1 MKSSEFDSKYFK
13 NIVEFEKKKKK
24 KKKKNMAANY
34 IRGNQLNLILKLI
47 KLKQQIQKH
56 SGKPL
61 ASFILTKPLV
71 QLTLL

>member
-13 NIVEFEKKKKK
+13 NIVEFEKKKKT
-24 KKKKNMAANY
+24 KKKNMAANY
-34 IRGNQLNLILKLI
+34 IRGKEVNLILKLI

>member
-24 KKKKNMAANY
+24 KKNMAANY
-34 IRGNQLNLILKLI
+34 IRGKEVNLILKLI

>member
-13 NIVEFEKKKKK
+13 TIVKFEKKTNKQT
-24 KKKKNMAANY
+24 NMAANY
-34 IRGNQLNLILKLI
+34 IRGKEVNLILKLI

-61 ASFILTKPLV
+61 AFFILTKPLV